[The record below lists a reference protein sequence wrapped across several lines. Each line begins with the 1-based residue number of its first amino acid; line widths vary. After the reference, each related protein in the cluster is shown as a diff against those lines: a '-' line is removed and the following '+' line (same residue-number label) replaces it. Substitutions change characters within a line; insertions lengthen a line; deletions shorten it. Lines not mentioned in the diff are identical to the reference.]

1 MLAATS
7 RGRQN
12 LWDATGLS
20 RGGSRILLTC
30 LGLVN
35 KERETPPRKAVASLS
50 PAVVPGSS
58 QHENSTG
65 QAGGISNVFRP
76 SLSAGD
82 QRQLGTRNRFN
93 GCCSVKAVRL
103 LNTRELRQPAGR
115 KTVETVS

>member
-30 LGLVN
+30 LRLVN
-35 KERETPPRKAVASLS
+35 EEREMPPRKAVAFLS
-50 PAVVPGSS
+50 PAVLPGSS

-65 QAGGISNVFRP
+65 QAGGISNVFTQP
-76 SLSAGD
+76 LK
-82 QRQLGTRNRFN
+82 
-93 GCCSVKAVRL
+93 SV
-103 LNTRELRQPAGR
+103 
-115 KTVETVS
+115 VS

>member
-50 PAVVPGSS
+50 PAVLAGSS

-65 QAGGISNVFRP
+65 QAGGISNVFTR
-76 SLSAGD
+76 SLKQGVNERGSIFKVTHYL
-82 QRQLGTRNRFN
+82 RYRLSFN
-93 GCCSVKAVRL
+93 GKL
-103 LNTRELRQPAGR
+103 E
-115 KTVETVS
+115 

>member
-50 PAVVPGSS
+50 PAVLAGSS
-58 QHENSTG
+58 QHETPPDKP
-65 QAGGISNVFRP
+65 V
-76 SLSAGD
+76 
-82 QRQLGTRNRFN
+82 
-93 GCCSVKAVRL
+93 
-103 LNTRELRQPAGR
+103 
-115 KTVETVS
+115 VSPTFSHNLFSWVI